1 MDLKPKMIVEKD
13 EDRQAKFQTAL
24 LAIMRELDGLG
35 YCDQAKM
42 VRMLMAYINLDL
54 CKAIQRRN
62 LAL

>member
-13 EDRQAKFQTAL
+13 ENRQVKFQTAL
-24 LAIMRELDGLG
+24 LAIMRELDELG

-42 VRMLMAYINLDL
+42 VRMLMSYINLDL
-54 CKAIQRRN
+54 CEAIQRRN